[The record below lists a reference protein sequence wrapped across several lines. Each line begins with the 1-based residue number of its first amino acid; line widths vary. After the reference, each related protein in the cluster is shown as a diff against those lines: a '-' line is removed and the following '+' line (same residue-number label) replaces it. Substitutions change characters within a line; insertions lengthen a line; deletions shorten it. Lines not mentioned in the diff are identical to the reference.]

1 MAAPA
6 LAAKTKT
13 LVHLDAAAAAHMDVG
28 VFGQQAGMQIY
39 TQIAYVFAATPE
51 RAAVV
56 ATLQTGLAR
65 LVAAFPWL
73 GGQVVRAAG
82 ADGRRHLHF
91 APLPD
96 GPPPLVVTDA
106 PLTLTMTALRAA
118 QYPFRLLDESVVA
131 PRRTL
136 PSPAEPAERP
146 VLLVQATFLHGG
158 GLVLTVVGH
167 HAAMDMVGQTAV
179 VDWLAQ
185 ACRGEAY
192 SADDLAVGNGD
203 RAGAVDLLDEGAGD
217 PFALIPEQVLPVEEG
232 ESESES
238 EGNGAQ
244 PGEAPET
251 GPPTPPPPIAWSY
264 FHVSQTALEALK
276 DEATRTLPKAGGIP
290 FVSTNDALSAFL
302 WQAILRARRARLTS
316 TSTSTS
322 SSPPLSTFARAVN
335 VRRHL
340 GLPPNYPA
348 LLQNMTIH
356 THPVAWVCDASLGAA
371 SAQLRAALLQP
382 DRLRE
387 RTRALATC
395 LEKHTEQ
402 AGRRLS
408 FVGPVDA
415 AAGGLMLSSWTT
427 APGVDTDFGLGGQRP
442 VAVRRPQFT
451 PVESLAYLMPADGD
465 GTVAV
470 GVCLRAADLANL
482 QADPEFTKY
491 AQYVG

>member
-1 MAAPA
+1 MAASS
-6 LAAKTKT
+6 LAANTSGPAAPTKT
-13 LVHLDAAAAAHMDVG
+13 LVHLDAAAAAQMDVG

-39 TQIAYVFAATPE
+39 TQIAYVFAAAPE

-73 GGQVVRAAG
+73 GGQIVRAAG

-106 PLTLTMTALRAA
+106 PPTMTMAALRAA

-167 HAAMDMVGQTAV
+167 HAAMDMAGQTAV
-179 VDWLAQ
+179 VEWLAQ

-203 RAGAVDLLDEGAGD
+203 RAGAVDLLDAGAGD
-217 PFALIPEQVLPVEEG
+217 PFALIPEQVRPVEEG
-232 ESESES
+232 E
-238 EGNGAQ
+238 GKGPQ
-244 PGEAPET
+244 PGKAPET
-251 GPPTPPPPIAWSY
+251 RPPITWSY
-264 FHVSQTALEALK
+264 FHVRQTALEALK
-276 DEATRTLPKAGGIP
+276 DEATRTLPKAGGVR

-302 WQAILRARRARLTS
+302 WQSILRARRARLTS
-316 TSTSTS
+316 TSTSS
-322 SSPPLSTFARAVN
+322 SLSTFARAVN

-356 THPVAWVCDASLGAA
+356 THPVAWVCDASLGEA

-395 LEKHTEQ
+395 LEMHPDQ

-408 FVGPVDA
+408 FVGHVDT

-451 PVESLAYLMPADGD
+451 PVESLAFLMPADRD
-465 GTVAV
+465 GTVAA
-470 GVCLRAADLANL
+470 GVSLRAADLANL